1 MSMVHVWG
9 RRWITIVAAH
19 HVVGCGPS
27 DIDTTPEAMT
37 EDMSLQGMAAP
48 DPQPEMSPEM
58 AEAPSLAPGA
68 ESDGMRIDFGVSDAP
83 TTDVEV
89 VCAAQSAASELS
101 RVHLAFL
108 FDVSGSMGNDELR
121 FALKWLPVVA
131 ASEAFFAA
139 TDSAAISASMTF
151 FPTDS
156 AETRCTDAGY
166 LSPDVALTPLP
177 SPDFSAAIRGL
188 NLTATSQWRSS
199 TPTLHAFNG
208 VASTL
213 RSAAPA
219 VDNLTEA
226 IVLVTDGVPQNCTAE
241 ANDIQTVASAVQASG
256 IKTFVVGV
264 ANPPDAGPADNLSFL
279 QQLAVAGGTGQAFVV
294 ETGDPAK
301 TQADFKAVIDSIRG
315 VAVSCNMEIPLPPVG
330 TAFVPEKVNVVYG
343 NALGERETLKYDQSC
358 GDAEGWRYDDLAEPK
373 TIVLC
378 QTACDTAQRDVTAR
392 LSVEFGCE
400 RLGSPR

>member
-1 MSMVHVWG
+1 MSMIHVWG
-9 RRWITIVAAH
+9 RRWILIAVAHQAA
-19 HVVGCGPS
+19 CGAS
-27 DIDTTPEAMT
+27 DAEMTAEEMT
-37 EDMSLQGMAAP
+37 EGMSLQGPPAGGP
-48 DPQPEMSPEM
+48 PEMPPEM
-58 AEAPSLAPGA
+58 ALEAPNLDPGA
-68 ESDGMRIDFGVSDAP
+68 ESDGTRIDFGVSDEP

-101 RVHLAFL
+101 RVHLAFV
-108 FDVSGSMGNDELR
+108 FDVSGSMGDNELR
-121 FALKWLPVVA
+121 FSLKWLPVVA

-156 AETRCTDAGY
+156 ADTRCTDAAY
-166 LSPDVALTPLP
+166 LSPVVPLTSLP
-177 SPDFSAAIRGL
+177 SPDFSAAIRAL
-188 NLTATSQWRSS
+188 NLAPTSMWRSS

-213 RSAAPA
+213 RSNAVG

-226 IVLVTDGVPQNCTAE
+226 IVLVTDGVPQNCSAA
-241 ANDIQTVASAVQASG
+241 ANDIQAVANAVQASG

-264 ANPPDAGPADNLSFL
+264 GNPPGAGPADNLANL
-279 QQLAVAGGTGQAFVV
+279 HLVAAAGGTGQAFVV

-315 VAVSCNMEIPLPPVG
+315 VAVSCNMEIPLPPMG

-343 NALGERETLKYDQSC
+343 NALGEHQTLKYDQTC
-358 GDAEGWRYDDLAEPK
+358 GDAEAWRYDDPTTPK
-373 TIVLC
+373 SIVLC
-378 QTACDTAQRDVTAR
+378 QSACEIAQRDVTAR

-400 RLGSPR
+400 RLGTPR